1 MITKKDVRFG
11 RNIQRIRKKAGLTQE
26 ELAEKTGLSTTY
38 IGYIEIGQKRPILRT
53 LNKIATALG
62 VKVRDLIPY

>member
-1 MITKKDVRFG
+1 MVTKQDVRFG

-26 ELAEKTGLSTTY
+26 ALAEKTGLSTTY